1 MLNDWR
7 GLRNFRLL
15 PLDRRSI
22 VFYSEGRHDWP
33 HLSPLMCHLVQN
45 LGEPICYVA
54 SEADDPGLLL
64 KDGRVTPVYIG
75 RHAARTVFFLM
86 LDARVM
92 VMTMPDLSTFHIK
105 RSRHPVHYVYVFH
118 SIVSTHM
125 VYRRG
130 AFDHYDTIL
139 CVGPHHLREIRETEA
154 LYGLPA
160 KTLVEHGHGRLDSIV
175 RRAARNAPRRDDRP
189 PRLLLAPSWGASGIL
204 ETCGHTLIDA
214 LLANGFHVT
223 VRPHPQLRRNN
234 PKLVASYRTR
244 FAGRP
249 ELLYEDDVVSEDS
262 FHDADVMISDWSGSA
277 LEYAFGLE
285 RPVLFMDVP
294 RKVNNPDY
302 TRYVSQP
309 VEDVLRAELGMVLAP
324 DRVTEAPILA
334 RQMMAERPMRAP
346 HLAALRKRWVFNVG
360 TCGARGA
367 DTIAAVAAKQP

>member
-1 MLNDWR
+1 
-7 GLRNFRLL
+7 
-15 PLDRRSI
+15 
-22 VFYSEGRHDWP
+22 
-33 HLSPLMCHLVQN
+33 MCHLVQN